1 MPGSDMPRSAGSNRP
16 GRRDLVAGQRVRV
29 IGGPLCNL
37 RGIIESSADSDRVLV
52 DAGQDFPG
60 LSIRIPASLLEI
72 VES

>member
-1 MPGSDMPRSAGSNRP
+1 
-16 GRRDLVAGQRVRV
+16 V